1 MRPTAQANLQ
11 VVQHQN
17 AVLEKPADADDA
29 QRMLPALSGSAH
41 MVHTGVALVVP
52 QAEGETPKLAGSQCP
67 LPAAWLLAAQHKGAH
82 SHCAGRRVN
91 AHELSMSSHSCTV
104 RHSSDVWISF

>member
-1 MRPTAQANLQ
+1 MRPTALADLQ

-29 QRMLPALSGSAH
+29 QRMLAALSGSAH

-52 QAEGETPKLAGSQCP
+52 QAEGETPKL
-67 LPAAWLLAAQHKGAH
+67 
-82 SHCAGRRVN
+82 
-91 AHELSMSSHSCTV
+91 
-104 RHSSDVWISF
+104 